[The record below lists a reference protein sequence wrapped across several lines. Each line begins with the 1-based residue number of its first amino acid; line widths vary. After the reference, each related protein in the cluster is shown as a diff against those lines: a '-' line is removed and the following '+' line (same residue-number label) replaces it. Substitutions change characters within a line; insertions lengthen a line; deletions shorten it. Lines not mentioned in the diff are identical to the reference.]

1 MKKIIPFILLIFA
14 LNSCGKAISKI
25 AIDDRKEHIQTLQL
39 NEGDK
44 IKFWSKIKYKS
55 ESELDLQY
63 SVQIFKNGELY
74 TTYMYSPLK
83 TNPRYLSSDER
94 WIVSRKRNP
103 DWIKPPG
110 FVFNLLKFKWV
121 REEDERYDF
130 QKGKHIYE
138 YGIKK
143 NVKGKNTPVFIVP
156 ETGNYTFKAQLNAK
170 NDSKTFIKRAEII
183 LRK

>member
-83 TNPRYLSSDER
+83 TNPR
-94 WIVSRKRNP
+94 
-103 DWIKPPG
+103 IKPPG

-156 ETGNYTFKAQLNAK
+156 ETGNYIFKAQLNAK

>member
-110 FVFNLLKFKWV
+110 FVFNLLKFKWHLV
-121 REEDERYDF
+121 AAQSARNTNKTRELCY
-130 QKGKHIYE
+130 
-138 YGIKK
+138 
-143 NVKGKNTPVFIVP
+143 NTYFFL
-156 ETGNYTFKAQLNAK
+156 Y
-170 NDSKTFIKRAEII
+170 I
-183 LRK
+183 LRESL